1 MESVF
6 EKMISDLRSQDG
18 EYLLE
23 NGMYFR
29 LRELKKTPERYR
41 VIAYGFAENLS
52 LEELNEILTESG
64 CEKLYARNFLE
75 ASLVFA
81 FSREMSYER
90 WKKLWGECRSAVKL
104 IAEDDLLAQQ
114 KKITVECLRE
124 YVEKNSELNKDE
136 LCTRK
141 LTRYLEEDIRKLPDD
156 ARQFRQFLEQNVQ
169 SFSTVREKTRY
180 YFCKYLYYYIMQKIN
195 QYLSAV
201 EKGKGVK
208 QALSELLILKG
219 AAGLQQKKM
228 EVSAQREF
236 LENAPVSFGN
246 IYDAFNY
253 FYFGYV
259 STDWMEVLL
268 DYYGGNI
275 TLLPEK
281 EKRNLAKS
289 LRSYESRW
297 KGMEDDEIIKR
308 KWKEMQEEERRL
320 DEIYSLDGR
329 ERGYQKNR
337 SGEKS
342 IRNYVKGRVD
352 IDRTT
357 LICYLIFFG
366 RNISVS
372 ERQMISLGRI
382 NSILQECG
390 FPRLRRE
397 KEFDRFI
404 MEYMQSAE
412 PVDYLMEAVTQYAF
426 RNQNFFLYHM
436 YNESVNNEE
445 QFEKL
450 LKEDK

>member
-6 EKMISDLRSQDG
+6 EKIIGDLREQNG
-18 EYLLE
+18 EYFLE
-23 NGMYFR
+23 SCIDFR
-29 LRELKKTPERYR
+29 IREVRKIPDRYL
-41 VIAYGFAENLS
+41 VIAYGFVKNLS
-52 LEELNEILTESG
+52 LEELNKKLTKAG

-81 FSREMSYER
+81 FSRKMPYER
-90 WKKLWGECRSAVKL
+90 WKELWEECGSAVKL
-104 IAEDDLLAQQ
+104 MAEDDLLAQQ
-114 KKITVECLRE
+114 KQITVASLRE
-124 YVEKNSELNKDE
+124 YVEKNSKADTGGLS
-136 LCTRK
+136 TGQ
-141 LTRYLEEDIRKLPDD
+141 LTTYIEEDIRKLPDD
-156 ARQFRQFLEQNVQ
+156 AGQFKRFLEQNVQ

-180 YFCKYLYYYIMQKIN
+180 YFCKYLYYYIRQKIN

-201 EKGKGVK
+201 ENGKGVK

-219 AAGLQQKKM
+219 AAGLRQKKM
-228 EVSAQREF
+228 EISAQREF

-275 TLLPEK
+275 TMLPEK
-281 EKRNLAKS
+281 EKRRLAKS

-297 KGMEDDEIIKR
+297 KGMEDDEIINR

-329 ERGYQKNR
+329 ERGYQRNR

-342 IRNYVKGRVD
+342 IRNYIKGRVD
-352 IDRTT
+352 VDRTT

-366 RNISVS
+366 RNISV
-372 ERQMISLGRI
+372 EQEQMISLDRI
-382 NSILQECG
+382 NKILSKCG
-390 FPRLRRE
+390 FPGLRKNE
-397 KEFDRFI
+397 EFDRFI
-404 MEYMQSAE
+404 MEYMECAQPE
-412 PVDYLMEAVTQYAF
+412 DYLMEVVTQYAF
-426 RNQNFFLYHM
+426 QNRNFFLYHM
-436 YNESVNNEE
+436 YNESANNEE
-445 QFEKL
+445 QFERL
-450 LKEDK
+450 LKTD